1 MPFRNA
7 SQDAPSDTLRRVIP
21 LRGRTTPRV
30 SVVVPARNEAR
41 NLPHVLGALP
51 ADIFEVILVDG
62 RSTDD
67 TVEVAK
73 RARPD
78 IRVVQQTR
86 RGKGN
91 ALACGFAAARG
102 DIIVMLDADGSA
114 DPAEIPRFVDALV
127 AGADFAKGSRFTEG
141 GGSTDLTVLRKF
153 GNLGLNG
160 VVNVLFGTRYSD
172 LCYGY
177 NAFWTRCLPH
187 LELDAGTEEQDVR
200 LWGDGFEIETIIN
213 CRVAVAGLAVTEVPS
228 FELDR
233 LYGESNLNTFRDGF
247 RVLRAALSERRR
259 PPAPVTRPL
268 PARAVSPY
276 PMEQAV

>member
-7 SQDAPSDTLRRVIP
+7 TSDSPTDTVRRVIP
-21 LRGRTTPRV
+21 LRGRSTPRV

-51 ADIFEVILVDG
+51 EGIFEVILVDG
-62 RSTDD
+62 HSSDD
-67 TVEVAK
+67 TIAVSR

-114 DPAEIPRFVDALV
+114 DPAEIPRFVAALV

-141 GGSTDLTVLRKF
+141 GGSTDLTVLRKL

-160 VVNVLFGTRYSD
+160 VVNVLFGTGYSD

-187 LELDAGTEEQDVR
+187 LELDAGSEQQDVR

-213 CRVAVAGLAVTEVPS
+213 CRVAVAGLAVIEVPS

-247 RVLRAALSERRR
+247 RVLRAALTERRR
-259 PPAPVTRPL
+259 PPAPITRPL
-268 PARAVSPY
+268 PARAISPY
-276 PMEQAV
+276 PAEQAV